1 MLYVLLPPQPQLY
14 AEAEKQ
20 QKMAKRKDY
29 YKILGVDQSAS
40 TRDIKTV
47 SELTAEM
54 AHVRQVGCCFT
65 AQACSLQY

>member
-47 SELTAEM
+47 SELAAEM
-54 AHVRQVGCCFT
+54 TSSCASGWLLFHST
-65 AQACSLQY
+65 SM